1 MKHRNVKALSLGL
14 AALVVGAC
22 SQPPPP
28 PPAPHGYVEG
38 AEETADVQSRLVV
51 ADGGGAVRVLDL
63 ITEEVRDL
71 EPVPGVRDVTTD
83 GRFAYLSDADSVRIV
98 DSGAWTVDHGDHVHH
113 YRAEMR
119 DLGEVP
125 LATPVQAQSDR
136 TITALSGVDGETVL
150 LNREPL
156 EKGRIERA
164 GNLRV
169 APGTAAVPF
178 EQRILAMSDG
188 GVRVL
193 DRNGA
198 ETGRIAEPC
207 AEPAGTA
214 VTRRGVV
221 FGCADGAL
229 LVSADDGRFHGE
241 KIAYPA
247 GPAPRAT
254 EFHHRPGSDTL
265 AAPAGTDGAWLLDLS
280 SRSWKYLL
288 TGPVAAVN
296 AVGAGGSL
304 LAVGTDGT
312 VRAYREDGAEIAR
325 NQVLAPGGPPSI
337 QVDTSRAY
345 VNDVAAGTV
354 HEIDYNDGLRIARS
368 FRLGGQVAHVVET
381 GR

>member
-1 MKHRNVKALSLGL
+1 MLAL
-14 AALVVGAC
+14 GAC
-22 SQPPPP
+22 SAPPPP
-28 PPAPHGYVEG
+28 PPPVPHGYVEG
-38 AEETADVQSRLVV
+38 AEETAETQSRLVV

-63 ITEEVRDL
+63 LTEEVREL
-71 EPVPGVRDVTTD
+71 APVPGVREAATD
-83 GRFAYLSDADSVRIV
+83 GRFAYLSDADSVHVV
-98 DSGAWTVDHGDHVHH
+98 DSGGWTVDHSDHVHH
-113 YRAEMR
+113 YRAEIR
-119 DLGEVP
+119 ELGEVP
-125 LATPVQAQSDR
+125 LATPAQAQSDKVVV
-136 TITALSGVDGETVL
+136 ALSGADGQVAL

-156 EKGRIERA
+156 EKGEIERA

-169 APGTAAVPF
+169 RPGTAAVPY
-178 EQRILAMSDG
+178 EQRVLAMSDT

-207 AEPAGTA
+207 AEPTGTA

-229 LVSADDGRFHGE
+229 LVTADDGEFRGE
-241 KIAYPA
+241 KIPYPSN
-247 GPAPRAT
+247 APRAT
-254 EFHHRPGSDTL
+254 EFHMRPGSDTL
-265 AAPAGTDGAWLLDLS
+265 AALAGTDGAWLLDLS
-280 SRSWKYLL
+280 QRSFTHVP
-288 TGPVAAVN
+288 TGPVTAVN

-312 VRAYREDGAEIAR
+312 LRAYRQDGTEIAR
-325 NQVLAPGGPPSI
+325 NQVVAPGGPPPSI

-354 HEIDYNDGLRIARS
+354 HEIDYNDGLRVARS
-368 FRLGGQVAHVVET
+368 FQLGGQAAHVVET